1 MIAIVSPIKAS
12 FMKTI
17 KFYFSRLSSQIR
29 ENKKDVFYFVLGLV
43 FMYVLSV
50 GFYHIGRK
58 GLYAA
63 KFCYHAYIRKDIY
76 DMYNSSIR
84 LSGMYS
90 FFENGTHSY
99 IRNNRSGE
107 KVLEDISWITKV
119 HNGKDSLL
127 CFSSQRYRGY
137 WNIHTGKVEIPAKQ
151 YVKAWLFSEGLAAVM
166 EDDSIIKFINPTG
179 EVVIDKHFKYAQHPS
194 NQGYLFKNGYCPMK
208 GANMRWGLIDKE
220 GKWAVIPEYDYISAT
235 DQKCWICYKDGKQ
248 GLFNDSLRLVVKPE
262 YLEVL
267 ATHSGIEVLK
277 EDYTRQLLNY
287 HGETLQCFIYTNIK
301 NLYYK
306 SNASDPRFDEY
317 EYSLSPYLEYQTT
330 YYSTS
335 PVRVGLMGPEGKP
348 LTPPLYSS
356 IEAVSADCFRC
367 YFNGH
372 KESGEGA
379 SILIDKDGKIIKD

>member
-1 MIAIVSPIKAS
+1 MTARKVMMRVLRICVKWKDSIIYGLGTVS
-12 FMKTI
+12 
-17 KFYFSRLSSQIR
+17 L
-29 ENKKDVFYFVLGLV
+29 LGLLNGV
-43 FMYVLSV
+43 YV
-50 GFYHIGRK
+50 IGGWGINGIK
-58 GLYAA
+58 Y
-63 KFCYHAYIRKDIY
+63 CYHAYILD
-76 DMYNSSIR
+76 DLNSTYNYSIR
-84 LSGMYS
+84 ISKGIKFY
-90 FFENGTHSY
+90 ENGNHGY
-99 IRNNRSGE
+99 IENTKTMKRILKDVN
-107 KVLEDISWITKV
+107 WIAGVK
-119 HNGKDSLL
+119 NSEDSLL
-127 CFSSQRYRGY
+127 CFASKGYRGFF
-137 WNIHTGKVEIPAKQ
+137 NRRTGLVAIPANRYK
-151 YVKAWLFSEGLAAVM
+151 KAWLFSEGLAAVM

-267 ATHSGIEVLK
+267 ATHSGMEVLK